1 MKLVD
6 GFDSNYRFIQ
16 VAAKRARQLQ
26 NGARPQVNTDTQ
38 KATRVAME
46 EIKAGKVEWNI
57 PEKGKSAAE
66 VAAEALSG
74 MATLEHTPKD

>member
-26 NGARPQVNTDTQ
+26 NGSRPQLETTSR
-38 KATRVAME
+38 KPIKIAME
-46 EIKAGKVEWNI
+46 EVCAGKVNWTV
-57 PEKGKSAAE
+57 PENPKSAVE
-66 VAAEALSG
+66 VASEMLDSKPETDA
-74 MATLEHTPKD
+74 